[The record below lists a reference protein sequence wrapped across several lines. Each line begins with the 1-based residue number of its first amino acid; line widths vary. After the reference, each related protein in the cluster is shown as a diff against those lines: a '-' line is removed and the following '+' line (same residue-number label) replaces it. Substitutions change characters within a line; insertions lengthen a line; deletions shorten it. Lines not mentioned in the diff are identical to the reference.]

1 MAKETYVESLLGE
14 HEKIVYVTH
23 QHWFI
28 LFSSIFL
35 EIALILII
43 FAATVLASIAL
54 PIYAILIVVVGF
66 ILLLLPLATM
76 TRDILDWTNR
86 QYIITNRRVMQIA
99 GVLNK
104 RVIDSSLEKVN
115 DVKMVQS
122 AFGRVFDYGDV
133 EILTASELGV
143 NLFRRIED
151 PVHFKTSM
159 LNAKENLERGDR
171 QPSQREDVPALIER
185 LDQLRQRGVIT
196 QQEFE
201 QKKNELL
208 SKL

>member
-1 MAKETYVESLLGE
+1 MAKKSYIESMLGE

-43 FAATVLASIAL
+43 FAGTVLISIAL
-54 PIYAILIVVVGF
+54 PIYAILIVAGGF
-66 ILLLLPLATM
+66 ILFLMPLATM
-76 TRDILDWTNR
+76 TRDILEWTNR
-86 QYIITNRRVMQIA
+86 QYIITNRRVIQIA
-99 GVLNK
+99 GIFNK
-104 RVIDSSLEKVN
+104 KVTDSSLEKVN
-115 DVKMVQS
+115 DVKMVQT
-122 AFGRVFDYGDV
+122 AFGRIFDYGDV

-159 LNAKENLERGDR
+159 LNAKENLEHGPS
-171 QPSQREDVPALIER
+171 QPSPRDEVPALIEK
-185 LDQLRQRGVIT
+185 LDQLRQRGVIS
-196 QQEFE
+196 QQEFD
-201 QKKNELL
+201 QKKSDLL